1 MFPRKKKERKKKGL
15 IHRRQRYWLWL
26 HSVRLQRSYRSR
38 DTNRF
43 ACNGIKRTL
52 VRIYSE
58 KEEGPL
64 KLLLVLS
71 LPTDCYF
78 SPSARE
84 NTNPTLPLFLRVSQ
98 SFLIQALLLL
108 PIAPDWNE
116 LPRLAV
122 VVECPAIKKKPIQLA
137 GQISNYYTRLVVTIS
152 AGLETIALYY
162 QSNIY
167 TYRVAVSSAVYWR
180 ATRACGWGE
189 GANNRLFLPD
199 GKLSQVRGRRWCY
212 ILLSQ
217 TTSSACLTSDVIPSS
232 IWKGKKKY
240 KSIKTLFAI
249 KRKRGGGRKDGN
261 GNTWQTAASGNSCA
275 DAFSSFPELATW
287 LVRGSSC
294 YPSDWLSSLFLIYAR
309 SVSGC
314 NKDESIPTR
323 QSSVQHQLS
332 HTIYYSDDQYE
343 TTTTRAKISDRR
355 WNLRRRPAAG
365 RLTRICPGA
374 AQSVWFAF
382 LKV

>member
-1 MFPRKKKERKKKGL
+1 MSG
-15 IHRRQRYWLWL
+15 
-26 HSVRLQRSYRSR
+26 
-38 DTNRF
+38 D
-43 ACNGIKRTL
+43 
-52 VRIYSE
+52 
-58 KEEGPL
+58 
-64 KLLLVLS
+64 
-71 LPTDCYF
+71 
-78 SPSARE
+78 
-84 NTNPTLPLFLRVSQ
+84 
-98 SFLIQALLLL
+98 
-108 PIAPDWNE
+108 
-116 LPRLAV
+116 
-122 VVECPAIKKKPIQLA
+122 KKKPIQLA

-343 TTTTRAKISDRR
+343 TTTTRAKISNRR

-382 LKV
+382 LKVLKKRERDTTHYRGGWPCHSVRTKEEKALSLSRSKRVRRDFLTCVCVWGGKDHKSEIDLPPPCATIRDKGKKKKKGQKRCQKLYGNNTHGSLSRVSLLLRKSFRQKSESVQPMNGTSSIYI